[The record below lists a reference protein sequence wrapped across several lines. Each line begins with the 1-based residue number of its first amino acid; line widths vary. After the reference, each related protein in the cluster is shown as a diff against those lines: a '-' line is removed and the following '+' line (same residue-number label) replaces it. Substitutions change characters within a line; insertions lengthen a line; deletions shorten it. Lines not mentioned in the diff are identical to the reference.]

1 MAVPEHGC
9 LWARALCLV
18 SPLAMQSAIV
28 SIHLSVYLF
37 MNNTSTLSAIRCWLG
52 QPEGKV
58 ITLAVE
64 FPNLDINI
72 FLLCRKSLLWL
83 LTLPIFWGSK
93 LTTGC
98 CIILDPLCFLSFSQG
113 LEHVQRNFNLYSIA
127 MKICYM
133 IGTRILKIDLEI
145 VKIIEIKVGTCILDR
160 VKK

>member
-1 MAVPEHGC
+1 
-9 LWARALCLV
+9 
-18 SPLAMQSAIV
+18 
-28 SIHLSVYLF
+28 

-98 CIILDPLCFLSFSQG
+98 RIILDPLCFLSFSQG

-145 VKIIEIKVGTCILDR
+145 ANNQVWTVLLDTPPYLLAAIWWGAATKSENHHSKSQFII
-160 VKK
+160 